1 MSKARATRLLGCLA
15 LGAMVAGCSTVK
27 SAVDRVFA
35 GDDEPMVEDLT
46 AEQIYARGVA
56 ELEGGDPED
65 AAATFDEIERL
76 YPFSQLAKRAMIMS
90 AFASYEAGNMAAAR
104 GSARRY
110 LDLYP
115 ADEDAAYAQYLIGLT
130 HYDRI
135 VDVGRDQSTT
145 RDAMEAL
152 TTTVRRYPTSRFAR
166 DAELKIDLTADHLA
180 GKEMSVGRYYLKR
193 GHYSAALNRFRRV
206 VDEYQTT
213 SQTPEALH
221 RIVEANLA
229 LGLDDEALA
238 AATVLG
244 YNFPGSDW
252 YARTYELMTGR
263 EVLPEPDE
271 DGLMSSVYRRVILG
285 KWL

>member
-1 MSKARATRLLGCLA
+1 MMKARATRLVACFALA
-15 LGAMVAGCSTVK
+15 AAVAGCSTMD

-35 GDDEPMVEDLT
+35 GNEESEVEDLT
-46 AEQIYARGVA
+46 AEQIYARAVA
-56 ELEGGDPED
+56 ELEDGNPAD
-65 AAATFDEIERL
+65 AAATFDEIDRL

-90 AFASYEAGNMAAAR
+90 AFASYEAGDMGAAR
-104 GSARRY
+104 ASARRY
-110 LDLYP
+110 IELYP

-135 VDVGRDQSTT
+135 VGVGRDQSTT
-145 RDAMEAL
+145 RDAMDELA
-152 TTTVRRYPTSRFAR
+152 TTVRRFPSSQFAR
-166 DAELKIDLTADHLA
+166 DAQLKLDLTADQLA
-180 GKEMSVGRYYLKR
+180 GKELSVGRYYLKR
-193 GHYSAALNRFRRV
+193 GHHAAALNRFRRV
-206 VDEYQTT
+206 IEDYPTT

-238 AATVLG
+238 AASVLG

-263 EVLPEPDE
+263 EVLPEPDQGGVLSE
-271 DGLMSSVYRRVILG
+271 VYRRVILG

>member
-1 MSKARATRLLGCLA
+1 MFRPRAIRLIGCLA
-15 LGAMVAGCSTVK
+15 LAAALAGCSTVN

-35 GDDEPMVEDLT
+35 EDEPEVENLT
-46 AEQIYARGVA
+46 ADQIYARAVA
-56 ELEGGDPED
+56 ELEDGDAEE

-90 AFASYEAGNMAAAR
+90 AFASYEAGNMGAAR
-104 GSARRY
+104 ASARRY
-110 LDLYP
+110 LELYP

-145 RDAMEAL
+145 RDAMDELAN
-152 TTTVRRYPTSRFAR
+152 TVRRFPTSQFAR
-166 DAELKIDLTADHLA
+166 DAELKLDLTADQLA
-180 GKEMSVGRYYLKR
+180 GKELSVGRYYLKR
-193 GHYSAALNRFRRV
+193 GHHAAALNRFRRV
-206 VDEYQTT
+206 IEDYQTT

-244 YNFPGSDW
+244 YNFPGSEW
-252 YARTYELMTGR
+252 YARSYELMTGR
-263 EVLPEPDE
+263 EVLPEPD
-271 DGLMSSVYRRVILG
+271 DGGVMSSIYRRVILG